1 MAAQLVSVILS
12 RLYIDIAG
20 LEIEPKKK
28 KFLNWIVALF
38 FKKMSLGSAE

>member
-12 RLYIDIAG
+12 RSYIDIAG

-28 KFLNWIVALF
+28 SLNWIVALF
-38 FKKMSLGSAE
+38 FKKT